1 MFIQISGI
9 LNENEKFKTLG
20 RQCWATLWPTAS
32 GLWPGPAAQWP
43 GRLMPAGTAEREPDV
58 VIAPAALWGCMVVR
72 EPDVVIAPAA
82 LRGCMVV
89 RPARPDQWH
98 KHHGMM
104 GSVPSKLRQSGAH
117 RSGGATT
124 R

>member
-20 RQCWATLWPTAS
+20 TQCWATLWPTAS

-43 GRLMPAGTAEREPDV
+43 DRLMPTGTAE
-58 VIAPAALWGCMVVR
+58 R

-89 RPARPDQWH
+89 RPARPHQWH

-104 GSVPSKLRQSGAH
+104 GSVPSKSRQSGAH
-117 RSGGATT
+117 RSGGATA